1 MKLKK
6 GVILA
11 GLNVNMRTVL
21 IHAESIWKKYKG
33 YKKSGCVVTAGLDGL
48 HSAGSVHYYGRALDF
63 RVWWLSKDQV
73 NKIARGLRDRLNPNY
88 DVIIHKTHIHVEWD
102 PK

>member
-11 GLNVNMRTVL
+11 GLNINMRPVL
-21 IHAESIWKKYKG
+21 IHAENTWKKYKG

-63 RVWWLSKDQV
+63 RIWFLSKAQV
-73 NKIARGLRDRLNPNY
+73 KNIAIELRYYLSSDY
-88 DVIIHKTHIHVEWD
+88 DVIIHKTHIHVEYD